1 MASKLG
7 YDLGV
12 KRGTVA
18 GFAFLVLVLALAVV
32 AQAQIPAGV
41 PASVTS
47 VGPGGQPRGVP
58 ASVTSIK
65 PAPGTNPSYPV
76 CCGLLG
82 YSPQKPTKPG
92 QQHHHNHGYYGGTYL
107 APYGVPV
114 PGDQYDESADG
125 QDPENGGPTI
135 FDRRGPGTPLP
146 SDTAGGPRLAVQQ
159 AADPAPNADD
169 AVDNQSPTVLVFK
182 DGHEVEVANYAIVGS
197 TLYDLTDGHRR
208 KIGLAELDLS
218 ATSKENDSRGVDFQV
233 PNTPAG
239 TVNN

>member
-18 GFAFLVLVLALAVV
+18 AFAFLALSLAVV
-32 AQAQIPAGV
+32 SQAQIAGGV

-76 CCGLLG
+76 CCGLPG
-82 YSPQKPTKPG
+82 TKPVNPG
-92 QQHHHNHGYYGGTYL
+92 QHHHHKQGYYGGTYL

-114 PGDQYDESADG
+114 PIDQYDDSADG

-135 FDRRGPGTPLP
+135 FDRRGPGAPLP
-146 SDTAGGPRLAVQQ
+146 SDAPYGPRGTVQQ
-159 AADPAPNADD
+159 TASDPAPSADD
-169 AVDNQSPTVLVFK
+169 PVSNQSPTVLVFK
-182 DGHEVEVANYAIVGS
+182 DGHEVEVDNYAIVGS

-208 KIGLAELDLS
+208 KIALAELDLTT
-218 ATSKENDSRGVDFQV
+218 TSKENDSRGVDFQV
-233 PNTPAG
+233 PNTAAG
-239 TVNN
+239 AINN